1 MKLKPDSYQLGFSQ
15 QHRDAM
21 YNRKDREK
29 KALTMIAVLKDFYSG
44 NIENLTVL
52 DIGSSTGIIASVL
65 SKNFGKVVGI
75 DIDRP
80 AVEYAANQ
88 FRDRNIRFSVAD
100 SMNLAFKDNQF
111 DVAICAQ
118 VYEHVPKAAQLM
130 QEIHRVL
137 KPGGVCYFAAGNR
150 IMLMEPHYRL
160 PFLSILPAS
169 LANHY
174 LRLTGKGNI
183 YYENHLTF
191 RGLKNLVQSF
201 ERIDYTHK
209 LINTP
214 HKFGIEYMLKPGS
227 LKTRIARFVVA
238 HMYFLLP
245 GYIWLLR
252 KIDSK

>member
-1 MKLKPDSYQLGFSQ
+1 
-15 QHRDAM
+15 
-21 YNRKDREK
+21 
-29 KALTMIAVLKDFYSG
+29 
-44 NIENLTVL
+44 
-52 DIGSSTGIIASVL
+52 
-65 SKNFGKVVGI
+65 
-75 DIDRP
+75 
-80 AVEYAANQ
+80 
-88 FRDRNIRFSVAD
+88 
-100 SMNLAFKDNQF
+100 MNLAFKNNCF

-118 VYEHVPKAAQLM
+118 VYEHVPCAVQLM

-201 ERIDYTHK
+201 ERVDYTHK
-209 LINTP
+209 LINAP
-214 HKFGIEYMLKPGS
+214 HKFGIEYMLKPDS
-227 LKTRIARFVVA
+227 LKARIARFVVA
-238 HMYFLLP
+238 CLYGLFP

-252 KIDSK
+252 KIDPK